1 MSSFPGWRAGSP
13 PSQGPTFGRCLPLTY
28 TYTRITYTYHIAH
41 AIGMKKKLTVT
52 VDAEVL
58 PIAKQYARSQGVSLS
73 SLIERSL
80 RAMAAGETPSFASR
94 WRGRLQATRGDDPRY
109 EALAKKYL

>member
-1 MSSFPGWRAGSP
+1 M
-13 PSQGPTFGRCLPLTY
+13 TY
-28 TYTRITYTYHIAH
+28 TYTRISYTYDFRR
-41 AIGMKKKLTVT
+41 AIEMKKKLTVT

-58 PIAKQYARSQGVSLS
+58 PIAKQYARAKGVSLS

-80 RAMAAGETPSFASR
+80 RLMAAGETPSFASR
-94 WRGRLQATRGDDPRY
+94 WRGRLQAARGDDPRY